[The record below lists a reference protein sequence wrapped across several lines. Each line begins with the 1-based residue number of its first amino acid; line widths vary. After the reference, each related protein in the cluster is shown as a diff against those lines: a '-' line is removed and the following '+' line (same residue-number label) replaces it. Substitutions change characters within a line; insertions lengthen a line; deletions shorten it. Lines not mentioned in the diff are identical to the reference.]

1 MTPSRALACE
11 PRHRTG
17 GGAGDVRAEVVP
29 LWHGQKVK
37 LAKRLWGKGL
47 YAHGAVRYAAQLAAL
62 DQRGHRC
69 RAGVATLAALM
80 GDGKRTAE
88 RYLAQL
94 DAPARDGIEA
104 METIRH
110 TDPGGR
116 GTTAER
122 RMRRPA
128 PGEHF
133 AYVDVCAVKALRP
146 AAFVLY
152 CALTYADA
160 LGIRSAAADLAE
172 LLDVS
177 ERTVRRLLAELAAGR
192 WITVEHRTGY
202 QARHDITVNGCP
214 GHGSPATPP
223 GPDTDGGSGP
233 DTGGGSLAIKEDPG
247 LTDGEKT
254 QPGGSSAVGEV
265 TVSALPTAR
274 SSVDTASNATRCNYP
289 VAPAVPAAL
298 RGRVRPLAPPEHAG
312 GQFALSPRVWA
323 VLEPVRDLLPG
334 IRPYVLRRIAR
345 EIGAQLDAGYWPEE
359 IRDQIARLRAWTPD
373 QDLPDPG
380 RWLLGAVL
388 PVRSRCGRPGCHW
401 GFLAHTGE
409 PCKACAEPAATPPEQ
424 PPPAAVAPLPPPR
437 RTAPPEP
444 PPPAPPPVIPDAGR
458 VRQLAAGIRAA
469 LTAPHTNR
477 P

>member
-1 MTPSRALACE
+1 MTTARALACE

-17 GGAGDVRAEVVP
+17 GGAGGVDADVVP

-37 LAKRLWGKGL
+37 LAKRVWGNGL
-47 YAHGAVRYAAQLAAL
+47 YSHGAVRYAAQLAAL

-94 DAPARDGIEA
+94 DAPAPDGIEA

-110 TDPGGR
+110 TNPGGR

-177 ERTVRRLLAELAAGR
+177 ERTVRRLLAELAAGG
-192 WITVEHRTGY
+192 WITVERRTGY
-202 QARHDITVNGCP
+202 QGRHDITVNGCP
-214 GHGSPATPP
+214 GHGGPATPP
-223 GPDTDGGSGP
+223 SPDTDGGSGP
-233 DTGGGSLAIKEDPG
+233 DTSGGSLAIKEDPG
-247 LTDGEKT
+247 LTDVRST
-254 QPGGSSAVGEV
+254 RRRGSSAVGEM
-265 TVSALPTAR
+265 TVSGRPP
-274 SSVDTASNATRCNYP
+274 VDTRGNGSRCNYP
-289 VAPAVPAAL
+289 VAAAVPAAL
-298 RGRVRPLAPPEHAG
+298 CGRMRPPAPSAYAG
-312 GQFALSPRVWA
+312 PQLALSPRVWA

-345 EIGAQLDAGYWPEE
+345 EIGTQLDAGFLPEDV
-359 IRDQIARLRAWTPD
+359 RDQIARLRGWTPAED
-373 QDLPDPG
+373 VPDPG

-388 PVRSRCGRPGCHW
+388 PVRSRCGMAGCHF
-401 GFLAHTGE
+401 GFLAHTGA
-409 PCKACAEPAATPPEQ
+409 PCKACEEISAARARAAHPPHTAPWHECARCQAPARQ
-424 PPPAAVAPLPPPR
+424 PLPR
-437 RTAPPEP
+437 SLCADCT
-444 PPPAPPPVIPDAGR
+444 
-458 VRQLAAGIRAA
+458 
-469 LTAPHTNR
+469 
-477 P
+477 